1 VIPFSSYYTLE
12 MQINGESMMNMISL
26 NKRLVEYDIDK
37 SEYFYLP
44 TKCRVLKELTKC
56 PE

>member
-1 VIPFSSYYTLE
+1 MIPFSSYYTLE

-44 TKCRVLKELTKC
+44 TKCRASKELIKC
-56 PE
+56 LE